1 MMKKTVLALNAICP
15 IIGGA
20 LIYYFVAPDVIFV
33 KKIDAVIGNVAGIH
47 ITSIDNIFFKLVR
60 NYFPDML
67 WGYAFVFVLFYV
79 IGNNAVKKIF
89 WIALSFSVA
98 MEVIQIAPFVQGTFD
113 IFDIAVEFLAE
124 ALAVFIINK
133 ITLREELRNEK
144 EN

>member
-1 MMKKTVLALNAICP
+1 MICP

-33 KKIDAVIGNVAGIH
+33 KKIDAVIGNEVGIH

-67 WGYAFVFVLFYV
+67 WGYAFVFVLFCV

-89 WIALSFSVA
+89 WIAFSFSVV
-98 MEVIQIAPFVQGTFD
+98 MEVIQIAPFVKGTFD
-113 IFDIAVEFLAE
+113 IFDIFLEFLAE
-124 ALAVFIINK
+124 ALAAFIINK
-133 ITLREELRNEK
+133 IILREELQNER